1 FRINDHA
8 SRDEPVTKAGERVE
22 IRDMAV
28 QADRVAL
35 YSQMHAL
42 NASGGTPNRQAVKA
56 AGEQFRRTDD
66 DGPVRL
72 ACQRNAM
79 MLFTDGFS
87 NNGGPTLSS
96 PQNRDG
102 GMGAP
107 FSDSHSN
114 TMADIAASFYLN
126 DSNGN
131 SPIRPDLPA
140 GLVPVPGSCPSS
152 DPKINCQDNLHVNFY
167 GITLGGRGNLYD
179 PDNVLDPYTT
189 PSIYQNWPSRQND
202 NRSTIDDIWHAAVN
216 TRGEFVNA
224 RTPADITAAMR
235 RILAAVSAGST
246 PSGTIAL

>member
-1 FRINDHA
+1 MIAGMTRSMASVNNMYVGYFRINDHA
-8 SRDEPVTKAGERVE
+8 SWDEPVTKANERVA

-28 QADRVAL
+28 QPDRVAL
-35 YSQMHAL
+35 YDQMHAL
-42 NASGGTPNRQAVKA
+42 NASGGTPNRQAVMA

-87 NNGGPTLSS
+87 NNGGPTLPN

-102 GMGAP
+102 GMGVP

-131 SPIRPDLPA
+131 SPISRTFRRGWSRFRAPVQAATRRSIARTTCTSTSTESRLVGVATFTIRTTSWTPTRPRRSTRTGPA
-140 GLVPVPGSCPSS
+140 G
-152 DPKINCQDNLHVNFY
+152 
-167 GITLGGRGNLYD
+167 R
-179 PDNVLDPYTT
+179 TT
-189 PSIYQNWPSRQND
+189 TAA
-202 NRSTIDDIWHAAVN
+202 RST
-216 TRGEFVNA
+216 TSG
-224 RTPADITAAMR
+224 MR
-235 RILAAVSAGST
+235 R
-246 PSGTIAL
+246 